1 MGKLTEFLMKA
12 SPPPTGMPFCMPM
25 MKGWVPSRLQPWI
38 YVLTALCFQF
48 SGGMYLGAL
57 DEIRGTTNFMIE
69 DVMFLLY
76 ATLAGMAMWFP
87 MLFRMKF
94 RFTNQQLLCT
104 SAIVMGICNLIT
116 MHSHSMPVLVV
127 ACFVAGIAK
136 IQGTFEC
143 MSNIQLWI
151 TPKRDFAVFFPVLH
165 IILLTAIEG
174 GGWLA
179 AWMGHH
185 FTWQMMHAFTIG
197 TMSFVLLTQI
207 VLCRPFCPM
216 PNRFSLK
223 GTDWQGALLICVT
236 MLLFSYIFVY
246 GDHYRW
252 FENYHIRMVG
262 ALTLV
267 FAGLTLYR
275 LIHNRYPYVELHLLK
290 CRNVVPI
297 LIVTVL
303 AELAFGAEHTLEEI
317 LYSEVIRLEE
327 LTKENQYLWA
337 LPGMYV
343 GIALDLY
350 WLKVRKWKVW
360 KLIGFAFLSISAYAL
375 LMYSTV
381 GMSVNIEQYRLAIM
395 LRGFGYGILAPT
407 LMWALDE
414 SVPSL
419 EMFFMGLFVFNIP
432 HMYLAG
438 AMGYGFY
445 TTIFSHFLNEDMMNY
460 GRQLTLTHLDLS
472 HLSSSPPFGVA
483 KNFGEFMGDSYL
495 HSMMLVAIKQVYGYV
510 IWFAMLL
517 ASIFLLCDI
526 PAVRTNIRK
535 VPLWPVLA
543 IEYLSRKNK
552 TV

>member
-1 MGKLTEFLMKA
+1 MGRLTEFLMKA
-12 SPPPTGMPFCMPM
+12 PPPPKGMGFAMPM
-25 MKGWVPSRLQPWI
+25 MKGWVPCRLQPWI

-69 DVMFLLY
+69 DVLFLLY
-76 ATLAGMAMWFP
+76 ATLAGMAVWFP

-104 SAIVMGICNLIT
+104 SAIVLGISNIIT
-116 MHSHSMPVLVV
+116 MYSQSMPVLVV
-127 ACFVAGIAK
+127 ACFIAGIAK

-151 TPKRDFAVFFPVLH
+151 TPKRDFAVVFPVLH

-185 FTWQMMHAFTIG
+185 FTWQMMHVFTVG
-197 TMSFVLLTQI
+197 TMSFVLLTQMM
-207 VLCRPFCPM
+207 LCRPFCPM

-236 MLLFSYIFVY
+236 MLLVSYIFVY
-246 GDHYRW
+246 GDYLRW
-252 FENYHIRMVG
+252 FASEQIRMAG
-262 ALTLV
+262 AFALI

-275 LIHNRYPYVELHLLK
+275 LIHNRYPYVELQLLK

-297 LIVTVL
+297 LIVVTL

-317 LYSEVIRLEE
+317 LYTEVVGLEE
-327 LTKENQYLWA
+327 LTKESQYMFA
-337 LPGMYV
+337 LPGMFL

-350 WLKVRKWKVW
+350 WLKVHKWKVW
-360 KLIGFAFLSISAYAL
+360 KLIGIAFLSIFAYAL
-375 LMYSTV
+375 LMYSTLD
-381 GMSVNIEQYRLAIM
+381 MDVNIEQYRLAIM
-395 LRGFGYGILAPT
+395 LRGFSYGILAPT
-407 LMWALDE
+407 LMWALNE

-419 EMFFMGLFVFNIP
+419 EQFFMGLFVFNIV
-432 HMYLAG
+432 HMYLGG

-445 TTIFSHFLNEDMMNY
+445 TTIFSHFLNEDMIHY
-460 GRQLTLTHLDLS
+460 GRQLTLTSLDLS
-472 HLSSSPPFGVA
+472 HF
-483 KNFGEFMGDSYL
+483 NFSEFMGDSYL

-510 IWFAMLL
+510 IWFSLIL

-535 VPLWPVLA
+535 VPRWPVLA
-543 IEYLSRKNK
+543 IEYLAGKRK
-552 TV
+552 

>member
-1 MGKLTEFLMKA
+1 MGRLTEYLMKA
-12 SPPPTGMPFCMPM
+12 PPPPSGMGFSMPM
-25 MKGWVPSRLQPWI
+25 MKRWVPRRLQPWI

-57 DEIRGTTNFMIE
+57 DEIRGTTNFLIE

-76 ATLAGMAMWFP
+76 ATLAGMAAWFP

-104 SAIVMGICNLIT
+104 SAIVMGICNIVT
-116 MHSHSMPVLVV
+116 MHSHSMPLLVV
-127 ACFVAGIAK
+127 VCFMAGMAK

-165 IILLTAIEG
+165 IILLTAIVG

-185 FTWQMMHAFTIG
+185 FTWQMMHVFTIAA
-197 TMSFVLLTQI
+197 MSFVLLTQMI
-207 VLCRPFCPM
+207 LCRPFCPM

-223 GTDWQGALLICVT
+223 GTDWQGVLLICVT
-236 MLLFSYIFVY
+236 MLLLSYLLVY
-246 GDHYRW
+246 GDYYRW
-252 FENYHIRMVG
+252 FSSRHIRMVG
-262 ALTLV
+262 AFTLF

-275 LIHNRYPYVELHLLK
+275 LIHNRYPYVELRLLK

-297 LIVTVL
+297 LIVTTL

-317 LYSEVIRLEE
+317 LYTEVVGLEE
-327 LTKENQYLWA
+327 LTKESQYMWA
-337 LPGMYV
+337 LPGMFL
-343 GIALDLY
+343 GIGFDLY
-350 WLKVRKWKVW
+350 WLKVQRWKIW
-360 KLIGFAFLSISAYAL
+360 KLIGIAFLSICAYAL
-375 LMYSTV
+375 LMYGTI
-381 GMSVNIEQYRLAIM
+381 GTGVNIEQYRLAIM
-395 LRGFGYGILAPT
+395 FRGFGYGVLAPT

-419 EMFFMGLFVFNIP
+419 EQFFMGLFIFNIL
-432 HMYLAG
+432 HMYLGG
-438 AMGYGFY
+438 AMGYSFY
-445 TTIFSHFLNEDMMNY
+445 TTIFSHLLSEDMMNY
-460 GRQLTLTHLDLS
+460 GRHITLTRLNLS
-472 HLSSSPPFGVA
+472 CFNL
-483 KNFGEFMGDSYL
+483 GEFMDGTYL

-510 IWFAMLL
+510 IWYSLTL

-535 VPLWPVLA
+535 VPRWPVFA
-543 IEYLSRKNK
+543 IEYLAGKHKPR
-552 TV
+552 